1 MNTTQAPC
9 LDAGHVTAIIRNACE
24 TEVRAFKP
32 GNVSIASPGHGMRAE
47 DFLRSADAAIG
58 AMSEPG
64 VSVGERILA
73 AIEATRRV
81 VPFNTNL
88 GIVLLC
94 APLMH
99 CAIEPATSV
108 LLRQR
113 LAAVLRALTVD
124 DARLAYRAIRLA
136 QPGGMGKVE
145 RQDLSQTPTV
155 SLLDAMREA
164 GARDRIASQYETVYA
179 DIFELGLPTA
189 RRFLARWKSR
199 DWTAV
204 AVYLKLLSSFPD
216 SLVARKFGAQVADAV
231 RGEAG
236 EAAACMEAARN
247 PEEVLPALERFDTSL
262 KLRSINPGTS
272 ADLTVATL
280 VAMDLE
286 EAFAE
291 GSSE

>member
-1 MNTTQAPC
+1 
-9 LDAGHVTAIIRNACE
+9 
-24 TEVRAFKP
+24 
-32 GNVSIASPGHGMRAE
+32 MRAE
-47 DFLRSADAAIG
+47 DFLLSADVAIG
-58 AMSEPG
+58 AMILPAL
-64 VSVGERILA
+64 SVGERILA
-73 AIEATRRV
+73 AIEATRSV

-94 APLMH
+94 APLAH
-99 CAIEPATSV
+99 CAIEPGASP

-113 LAAVLRALTVD
+113 LADVLHALTVY

-145 RQDLSQTPTV
+145 GQDISQTPTV
-155 SLLDAMREA
+155 SLLEAMREA
-164 GARDRIASQYETVYA
+164 SARDRIASQYETVYA
-179 DIFELGLPTA
+179 DIFDVGLPTA

-216 SLVARKFGAQVADAV
+216 SLVSRKFGARVADAV
-231 RGEAG
+231 RGEA
-236 EAAACMEAARN
+236 EAAAASIEAARD
-247 PEEVLPALERFDTSL
+247 PEEVLPALKRFDASL
-262 KLRSINPGTS
+262 KQRSINPGTS

-286 EAFAE
+286 EAFA
-291 GSSE
+291 

>member
-1 MNTTQAPC
+1 MSVIQATC
-9 LDAGHVTAIIRNACE
+9 LDAERVCAVIRNACE

-32 GNVSIASPGHGMRAE
+32 GNVSITSAGHGMRAE
-47 DFLRSADAAIG
+47 DFFLSAGAAAR
-58 AMSEPG
+58 AMTAPG
-64 VSVGERILA
+64 LCVGERILA

-94 APLMH
+94 APLAH
-99 CAIEPATSV
+99 CAIESGDSR
-108 LLRQR
+108 LLRAR
-113 LAAVLRALTVD
+113 LAAVLNGLTVN
-124 DARLAYRAIRLA
+124 DARFAYRAIRLA
-136 QPGGMGKVE
+136 QPGGMGKVQ
-145 RQDLSQTPTV
+145 RQDISEAPTV

-164 GARDRIASQYETVYA
+164 GARDRIASQYETVYE

-204 AVYLKLLSSFPD
+204 AVYLMFLSSFPD
-216 SLVARKFGAQVADAV
+216 SLVARKFGLYVADAV

-236 EAAACMEAARN
+236 KAAASVEAARD
-247 PEEVLPALERFDTSL
+247 PEEVLPVLETLDASL
-262 KLRSINPGTS
+262 KQRSINPGTS

-280 VAMDLE
+280 VALDLD
-286 EAFAE
+286 EAFA
-291 GSSE
+291 